1 MPNGT
6 EVVQKKDLISY
17 LVQALSVGAVMW
29 MVSSVQSIDV
39 MQNDIRNLKSN
50 VEKRSA
56 GTEKLRLAV
65 TDHDLRLQA
74 LELQMNFYHRRG
86 GAAPNE

>member
-1 MPNGT
+1 MPSKG
-6 EVVQKKDLISY
+6 EVVQKKDLVSY

-29 MVSSVQSIDV
+29 MVNSVQSIDV
-39 MQNDIRNLKSN
+39 MQNDIGNLKNS

-86 GAAPNE
+86 GAPPND